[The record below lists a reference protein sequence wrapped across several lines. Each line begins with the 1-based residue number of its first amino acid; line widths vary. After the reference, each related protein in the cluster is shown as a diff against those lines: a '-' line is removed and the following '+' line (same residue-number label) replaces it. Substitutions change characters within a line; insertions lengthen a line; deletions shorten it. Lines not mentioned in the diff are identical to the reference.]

1 MNWAKTKPRV
11 PFNLATSGLDYYP
24 LSKLPVKLEDLEI
37 SGPSTYG
44 YKPLQERLAA
54 KSGVSE
60 DCVVANTGASGGNHL
75 AMAALIE
82 PGDEV
87 LIEHPAY
94 ELLVSTAEH
103 LGANVTRFS
112 RPAESSFR
120 IDLGELERRASLR
133 TRLIVLTNLQ
143 NPTSAQIDEEE
154 MRAVGEI
161 ARRCGSRV
169 LVDEIYLDADFEG
182 RPWSAFQL
190 GPEFVVTNSLT
201 KVYGLSGLRCGW
213 ILAERELAQKMW
225 RLNDL
230 FGSIPAHPAELI
242 SCIALDNLEAIKA
255 HSRALLDANR
265 SILNAFLASRNDLE
279 GGVLS
284 KGTVSFPRLRF
295 GDVSRFCKTL
305 LEEFETLVV
314 PGRYFGMAEHVRIGI
329 GGDSRLL
336 EEGLQR
342 IGTALDKLAGS

>member
-1 MNWAKTKPRV
+1 
-11 PFNLATSGLDYYP
+11 
-24 LSKLPVKLEDLEI
+24 
-37 SGPSTYG
+37 
-44 YKPLQERLAA
+44 
-54 KSGVSE
+54 
-60 DCVVANTGASGGNHL
+60 
-75 AMAALIE
+75 MAALIE

-112 RPAESSFR
+112 RPAENSFR
-120 IDLGELERRASLR
+120 IDLGELERRATGR

-143 NPTSAQIDEEE
+143 NPTSAQIDEED

-169 LVDEIYLDADFEG
+169 LVDEIYLDADFEA
-182 RPWSAFQL
+182 RPSSAFQL

-213 ILAERELAQKMW
+213 ILAERELARKMW

-242 SCIALDNLEAIKA
+242 SCIALDNLDEIKA

-265 SILNAFLASRNDLE
+265 MILNKFLASRTDLE

-284 KGTVSFPRLRF
+284 KGTVSFPRLHF
-295 GDVSRFCKTL
+295 GDVSRFCKIL

-336 EEGLQR
+336 EVGLQR
-342 IGTALDKLAGS
+342 IGSALDRLADS